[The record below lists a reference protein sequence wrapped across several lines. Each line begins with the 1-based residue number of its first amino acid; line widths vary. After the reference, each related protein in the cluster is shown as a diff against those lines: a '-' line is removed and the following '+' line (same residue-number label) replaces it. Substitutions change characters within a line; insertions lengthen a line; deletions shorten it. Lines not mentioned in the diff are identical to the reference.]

1 MANPYLSH
9 LASRVKND
17 LAFLSNQG
25 VLTTQDIQNLNA
37 KLDQIT
43 LNEIGNQMG
52 NLQIDAMHTGP
63 SQMSQMSSGGAS
75 GKAMCKAV
83 WDYNKTQVSSSPT
96 LLDAFY
102 GSIGASS
109 ELEKS
114 RERCGDGVEG
124 EKWLRE
130 LIPSLLST
138 VTA

>member
-83 WDYNKTQVSSSPT
+83 WDYNKTQVRLSYSPRHT
-96 LLDAFY
+96 L
-102 GSIGASS
+102 
-109 ELEKS
+109 
-114 RERCGDGVEG
+114 
-124 EKWLRE
+124 
-130 LIPSLLST
+130 
-138 VTA
+138 

>member
-43 LNEIGNQMG
+43 LNQIGNQIG
-52 NLQIDAMHTGP
+52 NLQIDAMHTGA
-63 SQMSQMSSGGAS
+63 SQMSQMSSGGG
-75 GKAMCKAV
+75 GKSMCKAV

-124 EKWLRE
+124 EKGSRE
-130 LIPSLLST
+130 LIPSLVST